1 MLNHGTTLFA
11 AVLAGVL
18 DLTGVAYAQA
28 PAATVQGTAID
39 ESAAV
44 IPGVRVTVVNLDTGL
59 QRSRTCDEN
68 GTFVVS
74 LLPPGRYQV
83 TAEHDGFVPTTVRD
97 LVLNVG
103 DAIDLKLSMKVA
115 GLEASVIVSAPQSH
129 VSRSPA
135 VGTVIDRQFV
145 ANLPLNGRS
154 FQSLITI
161 TPGVVLTPA
170 SSTSPGQ
177 FSVNGQ
183 RPNANY
189 FTVDGVSANVAVQS
203 GTAIGVA
210 GAGAAPAVS
219 AQGGTNSLVSVD
231 ALQEFK
237 IETSTYAPEFG
248 RTPGGQVSM
257 VTRAGSNEYHG
268 SLFEYFRD
276 DGLDAADY
284 FVKRQNLAKPAERQH
299 SFGGVFGGPIQR
311 GRTFVFASYEGL
323 RLDQPRSAVTEVPS
337 LASRLA
343 ASDVLR
349 PYFDSFPV
357 PNGPETAR
365 GLARFSASYS
375 DPSTLDATGVRIDRR
390 FGDAL
395 NAFARYNHAPSEG
408 ESRLGSFGIL
418 GLNSTG
424 VLQNKLQTLT
434 AGTTWIVNAAI
445 SNDFRV
451 NWSRN
456 LGRNFQFLDTFGGA
470 IVLPAATL
478 HPSYAP
484 MPSGFQFNLSGTNAA
499 IGEGS
504 NASNVQRQLNVV
516 NGLVIARA
524 RHQIK
529 IGFDYRRL
537 FPIYSP
543 TKYAQSYGF
552 AGATGALA
560 GTATSVSVNAF
571 SSANQFPYVTNL
583 SVYAQDA
590 WAVNPALTLAYGV
603 RWEVNPPPALR
614 GSTDAITLTTADP
627 ATMAV
632 ASPGTPMYRTTYNN
646 IAPRIGGSFRLRE
659 APGGELIVRAG
670 WGVFYDL
677 GSTATIDNLSN
688 SFPFIARRPLTNAAF
703 PVDPSL
709 LTPGTIT
716 PGAVIDAA
724 ILADPDLKLPYT
736 HQWNVAV
743 EQAFGSSTTASVS
756 YVGARGHRLLRFE
769 RLQNPN
775 PRFGLI
781 SLGTNEGRSEYQALQ
796 IKVARRLSA
805 GLQALASYTLASSMD
820 NMSSDIIPS
829 VPSYRFAPD
838 GDWGPSDF
846 DVRHTFGA
854 GVTYAIPAVGS
865 SRVSRII
872 TGDWS
877 VDAVI
882 TARSAPPVNVVM
894 GTTVFGVSNALRP
907 DLVPN
912 TPLYVDDAAVPGGRQ
927 FNRAAFVA
935 PPLEANGN
943 PLRQG
948 TLGRN
953 VLRGFGMS
961 QVDLALRR
969 DLPIRGSVRAQL
981 RVEAFNLFNQV
992 SFAMPTNAL
1001 SSGLF
1006 GQATRTL
1013 ASSLGAGGVV
1023 GGGLNP
1029 LYQVGA
1035 PRSIQLAV
1043 RLQF

>member
-1 MLNHGTTLFA
+1 MLTHGATLFA
-11 AVLAGVL
+11 AVLAGL
-18 DLTGVAYAQA
+18 LELTAAAYAQA
-28 PAATVQGTAID
+28 PSATVQGAAVD

-44 IPGVRVTVVNLDTGL
+44 VPGVRVTLVNLDTRA
-59 QRSRTCDEN
+59 QRSATCGQD
-68 GTFVVS
+68 GAFVMS
-74 LLPPGRYQV
+74 LLPPGRYEI
-83 TAEHDGFVPTTVRD
+83 TAEHDAFATTTIQNVI
-97 LVLNVG
+97 LNVG
-103 DAIDLKLSMKVA
+103 DAIDLKLLMTIRGVETSVVVA
-115 GLEASVIVSAPQSH
+115 APSSH
-129 VSRSPA
+129 VSTSPA

-189 FTVDGVSANVAVQS
+189 FTVDGVSANVAVVS
-203 GTAIGVA
+203 GTALGVS

-231 ALQEFK
+231 ALQEFR

-248 RTPGGQVSM
+248 RTPGAQVSM
-257 VTRAGSNEYHG
+257 VTRSGSNAYHG

-276 DGLDAADY
+276 DALDAPDY
-284 FVKRQNLAKPAERQH
+284 FVNRQNLAKPAARQH

-311 GRTFVFASYEGL
+311 SRTFVFASYEGL

-337 LASRLA
+337 LASRAA
-343 ASDVLR
+343 ASAALR

-375 DPSTLDATGVRIDRR
+375 DPSTMDATSVRVDRR

-395 NAFARYNHAPSEG
+395 NVFARYNHAPSEG
-408 ESRLGSFGIL
+408 SSRLGSFGIL
-418 GLNSTG
+418 GLNSIG

-445 SNDFRV
+445 SNDLRV

-456 LGRNFQFLDTFGGA
+456 LGRNFQYIDEFGGA
-470 IVLPAATL
+470 IPLPSATL

-484 MPSGFQFNLSGTNAA
+484 LPSGLQLTLSGTNAA

-504 NASNVQRQLNVV
+504 NASNVQRQLNIV
-516 NGLVIARA
+516 NALLIARA
-524 RHQIK
+524 QHQIK
-529 IGFDYRRL
+529 VGFDYRRF

-543 TKYAQSYGF
+543 TMYAQSYVF

-560 GTATSVSVNAF
+560 GTATSGTVSAF
-571 SSANQFPYVTNL
+571 AEANRFPHVTNV
-583 SVYAQDA
+583 SVYAQDT

-603 RWEVNPPPALR
+603 RWEVNPPPAIKD
-614 GSTDAITLTTADP
+614 STMAISLTTADP
-627 ATMAV
+627 ATMA
-632 ASPGTPMYRTTYNN
+632 AAPPGTPMYRTTYDNF
-646 IAPRIGGSFRLRE
+646 APRIGGSFRLRDV
-659 APGGELIVRAG
+659 PGGELIVRAG
-670 WGVFYDL
+670 WGVFFDL
-677 GSTATIDNLSN
+677 GSTATIDNLSF
-688 SFPFIARRPLTNAAF
+688 SFPFVARRPLANPAF
-703 PVDPSL
+703 PVDTSL
-709 LTPGTIT
+709 LTPPTVG
-716 PGAVIDAA
+716 PGALIDNA
-724 ILADPDLKLPYT
+724 ILADPDLELPYT

-743 EQAFGSSTTASVS
+743 EHALGSSTTASVS
-756 YVGARGHRLLRFE
+756 YVGAAGRRLLRLE

-775 PRFGLI
+775 PRFGTI
-781 SLGTNEGRSEYQALQ
+781 SLGANNGRSEYQALQ
-796 IKVARRLSA
+796 IKFARRLSA
-805 GLQALASYTLASSMD
+805 GLQALASYTLGESMD
-820 NMSSDIIPS
+820 NLSTDTVPS
-829 VPSYRFAPD
+829 VPSYRFDPED
-838 GDWGPSDF
+838 DWGPSDF

-854 GVTYAIPAVGS
+854 GVTYAIPTVGS
-865 SRVSRII
+865 ARVWRII

-894 GTTVFGVSNALRP
+894 GTTVFAVSNALRP

-912 TPLYVDDAAVPGGRQ
+912 TPLYVDDATVPGGWR

-948 TLGRN
+948 TLERN
-953 VLRGFGMS
+953 ALRGFAMS

-969 DLPIRGSVRAQL
+969 DIPIHGGVRAQL
-981 RVEAFNLFNQV
+981 RAEAFNLFNQV